1 MKNAECKFIMHNAE
15 FEIAPL
21 FRSANIH
28 LPLWGRG
35 TAAFAVVDEVFP
47 FPFPLGTPEAPVGR
61 GKRLKA
67 HGPAAAP
74 YSRRVINRSL
84 TDAKRENRGK
94 AAIRA
99 RLMRAVY
106 LADDASSP
114 FDSES

>member
-1 MKNAECKFIMHNAE
+1 M
-15 FEIAPL
+15 
-21 FRSANIH
+21 
-28 LPLWGRG
+28 
-35 TAAFAVVDEVFP
+35 DEVFL
-47 FPFPLGTPEAPVGR
+47 FPFLLGTLEAPVGR

-67 HGPAAAP
+67 HGPAAVP

-84 TDAKRENRGK
+84 TEAKRENRGK

-99 RLMRAVY
+99 RLMHAIY